1 MQEILYLAPLFL
13 KVFFDEKQGIVEFE
27 INRIREDFPVLA
39 REVYNKP
46 IVYLDNAATTQKP
59 RLVINRLS
67 DYYETENSN
76 IHRGVHFMSQEATSA
91 FEHSRENVRA
101 FINANNTSE
110 IIFTK
115 GTTESINLVASSFGK
130 EFLRAGDEVIIS
142 QMEHHSNIVPWQMA
156 CAERG
161 ATLKVVEITQSGELS
176 MESLKNLL
184 TEKTR
189 LVAITHVSNT
199 LGTVN
204 PVNEIVQ
211 LAHSFG
217 AYVLIDGAQAAAHH
231 PIDVQEM
238 NCDFYCFSGHKMYG
252 PMGIGVL
259 YGKERLLDKM
269 PPYQSGGE
277 MVSQVTFKKTTYNNL
292 PFKFEAGT
300 PNVAGVLG
308 LETAIGFLGRVG
320 IKNIADYENQLLE
333 YAGKKIGEI
342 DSVTIYGQA
351 SRKTSIVSFNLKG
364 VHPFDAGTIMDKM
377 GVAVRTGHLCTQ
389 PLIQFY
395 NVPGFIRASFAM
407 YNTREEVNKLCD
419 SIVKARE
426 MLS

>member
-1 MQEILYLAPLFL
+1 LYLAPLFL
-13 KVFFDEKQGIVEFE
+13 KAFLRKNKYVELE
-27 INRIREDFPVLA
+27 INNIRKEFPVLS

-59 RLVINRLS
+59 RCVIDRLR
-67 DYYETENSN
+67 DYYEAENSN

-91 FEHSRENVRA
+91 FEHARENVRA
-101 FINANNTSE
+101 FINANSLSE

-115 GTTESINLVASSFGK
+115 GTTESINLVANSFGK
-130 EFLRAGDEVIIS
+130 AFLRSDDEIVIS
-142 QMEHHSNIVPWQMA
+142 QMEHHSNLVPWQIA
-156 CAERG
+156 CEEHG
-161 ATLKVVEITQSGELS
+161 AILKVADITTSGEINIEALKKLLS
-176 MESLKNLL
+176 D
-184 TEKTR
+184 KTR

-204 PVNEIVQ
+204 PVTEIVR

-217 AYVLIDGAQAAAHH
+217 AYVLIDGAQAVAHH
-231 PIDVQEM
+231 TVDVQEM

-259 YGKERLLDKM
+259 YGKERLLDQM
-269 PPYQSGGE
+269 PPYQGGGE
-277 MVSQVTFKKTTYNNL
+277 MVSQVTFNKTTYNNL

-308 LETAIGFLGRVG
+308 LEKAIGFMINLGM
-320 IKNIADYENQLLE
+320 KNIAGYENQVLS
-333 YAGKKIGEI
+333 YAMKKIGEI

-351 SRKTSIVSFNLKG
+351 AQKSGIVSFNLKG
-364 VHPFDAGTIMDKM
+364 VHPFDAGTIIDKF

-395 NVPGFIRASFAM
+395 NVPGFIRASFAI
-407 YNTREEVNKLCD
+407 YNTTEEVDKL
-419 SIVKARE
+419 SEAIVKARE
-426 MLS
+426 MLT